1 METGI
6 NAFLASLE
14 ADAEHSE
21 STRMAYANDLRVFL
35 LFLKNTSPDAPLI
48 SELNTRQ
55 VAAFIESERELGRRR
70 NTLIRRLATL
80 KYFNAYLVIEGLLPP
95 DSLSVNDAN
104 IQHAIAAVPAS
115 DPLQCLNHE
124 QIESLLAIMAASS
137 RPRAIRDRAI
147 FMLLLET
154 GLSVG
159 DLTDLDMTDL
169 DLRAGLIQINLNG
182 EGKIWLS
189 MGEAQN
195 AIADYLT
202 AGRPELLHEPGEAA
216 LFISQMDGRLSRQGV
231 WQILNHWGQMA
242 NPPIALSPRILRHT
256 AALRMNHA
264 GYSLADIQ
272 SRLGHRNPH
281 STRALIRR
289 LEAACNGSN
298 RSSAV

>member
-14 ADAEHSE
+14 ADTEYSE

-35 LFLKNTSPDAPLI
+35 LFLKNSLPRAPQI
-48 SELNTRQ
+48 SELTTRQ
-55 VAAFIESERELGRRR
+55 VTAFIESERELGRQR

-80 KYFNAYLVIEGLLPP
+80 KYFSAYLVHEGLLPS
-95 DSLSVNDAN
+95 DSLSVDDAD
-104 IQHAIAAVPAS
+104 IQRAISAVPAS
-115 DPLQCLNHE
+115 HPVQCLNHE

-169 DLRAGLIQINLNG
+169 DLRSGLVQINLNS

-189 MGEAQN
+189 MGDAQN
-195 AIADYLT
+195 AIGDYLT
-202 AGRPELLHEPGEAA
+202 SGRPELLHEPGEVA

-256 AALRMNHA
+256 AALRMNQA
-264 GYSLADIQ
+264 GYSLVDIQ
-272 SRLGHRNPH
+272 SRLHHRNPH

-289 LEAACNGSN
+289 LEAACNGYK